1 MLPTAFFAN
10 ASAIDG
16 AFPTKSDPGRGPCM
30 TIDGHRKLAEK
41 YIVPDRMIYLVVG
54 DAKTQLE
61 RLGQLGMGDPT
72 LLDREGNRVSGR

>member
-1 MLPTAFFAN
+1 
-10 ASAIDG
+10 
-16 AFPTKSDPGRGPCM
+16 M

-61 RLGQLGMGDPT
+61 RLGRLGMGDPT
-72 LLDREGNRVSGR
+72 LLDREGNRVSGRE

>member
-1 MLPTAFFAN
+1 MVDQIAQYDLPFDY
-10 ASAIDG
+10 IKRREEVVKG
-16 AFPTKSDPGRGPCM
+16 M

-61 RLGQLGMGDPT
+61 RLGRLGMGDPT
-72 LLDREGNRVSGR
+72 LLDREGNRVSGRE